1 MARRDGCWNG
11 VSFGSHIQN
20 VTKNCLKQTTRQAV
34 NFERK
39 TKKSR
44 NICSKTSES
53 RELKSL

>member
-39 TKKSR
+39 TKSPEIFVVKR
-44 NICSKTSES
+44 LRAES
-53 RELKSL
+53 